1 MILYN
6 RKAVNQTVM
15 LNGQP
20 VKFVACKAVVADDF
34 GQEVLKLGIPDI
46 YEDGKQP
53 AFETPKEV
61 RMKSEFKDREDFYLR
76 EIQKYKNMVESY
88 KVQLK
93 TAQADA
99 SLWKAEYEKEHNLRI
114 QLIEDGKAVV
124 EAAAEAQAKEPAND
138 PKPTENEVHEAPSG
152 SEAAVESEVED
163 LRKDLSAMKKD
174 ELIAFG
180 QESGLDMSSVEGLT
194 KKEIV
199 EYILSAK

>member
-114 QLIEDGKAVV
+114 QLIEDGKAVA
-124 EAAAEAQAKEPAND
+124 EAAAGAKAKEPAND
-138 PKPTENEVHEAPSG
+138 SKPTENEAHEAPSG
-152 SEAAVESEVED
+152 SEVAVESEVED
-163 LRKDLSAMKKD
+163 LRKELSSMKKD